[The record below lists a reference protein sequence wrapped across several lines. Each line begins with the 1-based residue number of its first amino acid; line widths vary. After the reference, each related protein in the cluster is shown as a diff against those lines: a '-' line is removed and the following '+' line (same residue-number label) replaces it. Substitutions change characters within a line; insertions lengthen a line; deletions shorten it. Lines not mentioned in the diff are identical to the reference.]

1 MLASGGPAENGRCAG
16 RGTNEEETV
25 ERTNAQASRPTRR
38 EAIGGER
45 GEGVISAAIAIL
57 IVALLGAAM
66 WVVFSGMMDGASDRI
81 QDSVES
87 IG

>member
-1 MLASGGPAENGRCAG
+1 MREVGPAGGRNRRSVDLA
-16 RGTNEEETV
+16 NE
-25 ERTNAQASRPTRR
+25 A
-38 EAIGGER
+38 

-66 WVVFSGMMDGASDRI
+66 WVVFSGMMDGATSRI
-81 QDSVES
+81 QDAVET